1 MVETQQRVMEIEKH
15 ELETITK
22 KRHEIMDKAT
32 LLEKG
37 IKIPNLD

>member
-22 KRHEIMDKAT
+22 KRHEILDRT
-32 LLEKG
+32 TILEKG
-37 IKIPNLD
+37 IKIPNL